1 MANESIKPTPETSED
16 APTSEIDDSASI
28 KFDGKDNT
36 TSLRIVSDIKDLDL
50 FDEGA
55 IAQYELLR
63 AHQIA
68 NDQGGPD
75 SGGIDKLEDEETQ
88 TEVEDLSS
96 LSVLKLKERCKAA
109 GLQTSGTKSMLI
121 GRLSEEN
128 EPEVDLD
135 NDEIEDSDTLKKLQ
149 NLLSEAGFHLDKAGK
164 NYKVKKDEKTQTEG
178 EDLSSLTVA
187 QLKKLLKEAELPVS
201 GSKSELINRLKE
213 NSEVNLDDNSNEE
226 VLETQNE
233 GE

>member
-1 MANESIKPTPETSED
+1 MHLMADESIKPKPETSED

-28 KFDGKDNT
+28 KLDGKDNT

-50 FDEGA
+50 FDEEA
-55 IAQYELLR
+55 IAQYELHR

-88 TEVEDLSS
+88 TEGEDLSS
-96 LSVLKLKERCKAA
+96 LTVAQLKERCKAA
-109 GLQTSGTKSMLI
+109 GLNVSGTKSELI
-121 GRLSEEN
+121 ARLSEE
-128 EPEVDLD
+128 EDPEVDLD
-135 NDEIEDSDTLKKLQ
+135 NDEIEDSDVLKKFRD
-149 NLLSEAGFHLDKAGK
+149 LLSEAGFHLEKARQ
-164 NYKVKKDEKTQTEG
+164 NYKVKK
-178 EDLSSLTVA
+178 
-187 QLKKLLKEAELPVS
+187 
-201 GSKSELINRLKE
+201 
-213 NSEVNLDDNSNEE
+213 DNSNEE